1 MFCFSA
7 EQQGRDWIFVVVV
20 VVVVDT
26 WFYVLGSVCVSP
38 V

>member
-20 VVVVDT
+20 VVVDT